1 MINICCNNDHYVDGD
16 GVPALGYGIGL
27 VESVLVA
34 LDAPRMR
41 LIVDAAGERQRLGR
55 RIEDPK
61 LKPLVL
67 LPIGWEIFHVD
78 ARVLAGC
85 QVCLKFAVA
94 GWADF
99 VCDGDAGAALPAVN
113 LERGLKAG

>member
-1 MINICCNNDHYVDGD
+1 
-16 GVPALGYGIGL
+16 
-27 VESVLVA
+27 
-34 LDAPRMR
+34 MR

-67 LPIGWEIFHVD
+67 LPIGGDIFHVD

-85 QVCLKFAVA
+85 QVCLKGAVA
-94 GWADF
+94 GRTDVA
-99 VCDGDAGAALPAVN
+99 CDRDAGAALPAVN
-113 LERGLKAG
+113 LKRGLKVG